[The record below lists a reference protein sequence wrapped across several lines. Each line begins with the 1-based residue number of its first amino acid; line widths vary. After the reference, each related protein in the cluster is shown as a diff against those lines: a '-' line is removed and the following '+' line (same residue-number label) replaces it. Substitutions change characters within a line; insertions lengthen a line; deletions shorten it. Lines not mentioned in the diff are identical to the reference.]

1 MKAKDLKILQ
11 ELRNDSRRSLTE
23 IGTVTN
29 VPLSTVFKKVDKL
42 EKGLI
47 KKYVSLIDFSFIGFS
62 IRISLV
68 LKSKDRESLR
78 KFLLEHPNVNS
89 VYRTSQDFDFFVET
103 VFPDML
109 GFEGFMEELNSLV
122 SDKKIFHV
130 IEELRKEDFNFLK
143 DEPVK

>member
-11 ELRNDSRRSLTE
+11 ALRINSRRSLTE
-23 IGTVTN
+23 IGTVTD
-29 VPLSTVFKKVDKL
+29 VPLSTVFKRINKL

-47 KKYVSLIDFSFIGFS
+47 KKYVSLVDFSLIGFS

-68 LKSKDRESLR
+68 LKSKDRESLKR
-78 KFLLEHPNVNS
+78 FLLESPNVNS

-109 GFEGFMEELNSLV
+109 GFESFMEELNGMV
-122 SDKKIFHV
+122 SDKKVFHV
-130 IEELRKEDFNFLK
+130 IEDLRKEDFRFLK
-143 DEPVK
+143 DEQAR